1 MKTTSLI
8 FAALLAAAGSVQAAD
23 EYASPEEAQ
32 ALVAK
37 AVAAIKADRAGT
49 FAEITA
55 KNPKWIDR
63 DLYPLV
69 YDTTGKVV
77 AHGQNPKMVGKD
89 LIDFKDPDGKLYV
102 RERVEL
108 AKSKGKFWQEYKFTD
123 PLTKKVLPKRAWCE
137 RLAED
142 IVCAGVYQR

>member
-1 MKTTSLI
+1 MKTGIVFVAVL
-8 FAALLAAAGSVQAAD
+8 LLASAGVQAAD

-32 ALVAK
+32 ALVSK

-49 FAEITA
+49 FAEMTA

-69 YDTTGKVV
+69 YDINGKVV

-108 AKSKGKFWQEYKFTD
+108 AKNKGKFWQDYKFTD

-137 RLAED
+137 RLADD
-142 IVCAGVYQR
+142 IICAGVYTR

>member
-1 MKTTSLI
+1 MKTTFLLC
-8 FAALLAAAGSVQAAD
+8 AALLAAAGSVQAAD
-23 EYASPEEAQ
+23 EFATPEEAQ

-37 AVAAIKADRAGT
+37 AVAAIKADRAAT

-55 KNPKWIDR
+55 KNAKWIDR

-69 YDTTGKVV
+69 YDINGKVV

-123 PLTKKVLPKRAWCE
+123 PLSKKVLPKRAWCE
-137 RLAED
+137 RLADD
-142 IVCAGVYQR
+142 IICAGVYKR